1 MESLFN
7 PNVAYLLLVGGMV
20 LLIAAIFSPGTG
32 FMELG
37 ALMSIILGG
46 LVLINLPDQANW
58 WAVALLVVGV
68 VPFLLAVRRSRKLI
82 YLMVAIA
89 AFIIGSAFLFQGDDW
104 WKPGIDPLLAV
115 IVSLAAGGYVWIA
128 TTKVLEADRVVP
140 RHDLSLLVGADGEA
154 KTQIDDEGTVQV
166 MGELWSARSQEPI
179 PEGAQIKVVGRDGFI
194 LDVTR
199 AEKP

>member
-1 MESLFN
+1 
-7 PNVAYLLLVGGMV
+7 
-20 LLIAAIFSPGTG
+20 
-32 FMELG
+32 
-37 ALMSIILGG
+37 MSIILGG